1 MATRFHPR
9 VATCHSSFAEPPAY
23 ACALLR
29 AVPVSTHD
37 THNRHAAQSFPALQA
52 HAATRLSTTCRYSPH
67 PTPLP
72 FLSSPLR
79 LAPPQTLF
87 LAGTH
92 ALHFFIGL
100 AALRTWPFHI
110 TYHAAAA
117 LAWGVV
123 VAFALYTSRLPA
135 SIDFRALS
143 VLAALAYLLQL
154 YSFFRLY
161 FDPHGLPLQYIKAS
175 IWTAMLQTVVAMLV
189 CVLGWKRQAKS
200 PSTNAIRAQLGIG
213 YDELPGSETAA
224 SGSKPGTSAD
234 AAGTTGTAGGG
245 QPGGEDGSDEDKRTW
260 ISLFWDACV
269 YVWPEDPWLQA
280 RTIGCLGLLVCM
292 RFINLA
298 VPILYKR
305 VVDTLAAASSGG
317 GTQPRVRPGGLGL
330 LFGLLPSGG
339 EAVGAVADAP
349 SGAPAGD
356 TSFGQLV
363 WPWVVLYLAAV
374 FFQGG
379 AGGGIVG
386 FINNCRWAG

>member
-1 MATRFHPR
+1 MMHEASLLCTRVRPSATPR
-9 VATCHSSFAEPPAY
+9 HTVIPPA
-23 ACALLR
+23 
-29 AVPVSTHD
+29 
-37 THNRHAAQSFPALQA
+37 
-52 HAATRLSTTCRYSPH
+52 LSP
-67 PTPLP
+67 PP
-72 FLSSPLR
+72 
-79 LAPPQTLF
+79 APPQALF

-92 ALHFFIGL
+92 ALHFFVGL

-110 TYHAAAA
+110 TYHGAAT

-161 FDPHGLPLQYIKAS
+161 FDAHGLPLPYIKAS
-175 IWTAMLQTVVAMLV
+175 IWTAMLQTVVAILL

-213 YDELPGSETAA
+213 YDELPGSEAA
-224 SGSKPGTSAD
+224 AAAGGSKPGTSAD
-234 AAGTTGTAGGG
+234 AAAGAAGGG
-245 QPGGEDGSDEDKRTW
+245 QPGGEDSSEEDKRTW

-305 VVDTLAAASSGG
+305 VVDTLAAASSGS
-317 GTQPRVRPGGLGL
+317 GTQARVKPGGLGL
-330 LFGLLPSGG
+330 FFGLLPSGV
-339 EAVGAVADAP
+339 EEVVGAVADAP
-349 SGAPAGD
+349 SGAPAGE
-356 TSFGQLV
+356 TSFSQLV

-386 FINNCRWAG
+386 FINNCRWAGARGGGTGRGQGAGTGPRRRT